1 MLRTLAFFL
10 PLLLLTA
17 VGVGPTAGQAK
28 KEPAGDRKAGDEK
41 LELTPVEKA
50 ILDLTNKE
58 RAKAKLPPLKPSPLL
73 FKAARGH
80 SANMANKNQMNHFL
94 DGKGPVE
101 RVQAVGYVF
110 KHVGEN
116 VGESDGFPP
125 PVIVQG
131 WMNSKIHRD
140 NILKPQYTEIG
151 LGAVRGTRGWT
162 YYTQLFG
169 TPRQQANTPPAKEGN
184 STR

>member
-1 MLRTLAFFL
+1 MRRAIAAVAV
-10 PLLLLTA
+10 LTVLVWA
-17 VGVGPTAGQAK
+17 SPAQQGQDKKDTKDEPTAL
-28 KEPAGDRKAGDEK
+28 EK
-41 LELTPVEKA
+41 QLLELV
-50 ILDLTNKE
+50 NKE
-58 RAKAKLPPLKPSPLL
+58 REKEKLPPLKFNAALYR
-73 FKAARGH
+73 AARDH
-80 SANMANKNQMNHFL
+80 SANMAKKNQMNHFL

-101 RVQAVGYVF
+101 RTQAVGYVF
-110 KHVGEN
+110 KHIGEN

-169 TPRQQANTPPAKEGN
+169 TPRMAATAPPKVEPPAKDGN